1 MSITSPP
8 YKLQEGID
16 SSAGPYESS
25 SPLHPSTSWIPL
37 EGLAEQWAA
46 FGRESVTAP
55 DFQATS
61 HVFCALAA
69 ETNAYHLYL
78 EAQQSALGFYD
89 LTSFEQALDEL
100 LQARQEWSEAMHAL
114 QLRLCE
120 VALGETQRAAIRAQ
134 IIQVMQQRLR
144 LSVLLVEVEEEALSL
159 WRAGQI
165 TQPGE
170 ATP

>member
-1 MSITSPP
+1 MSITAQLRQSPAQGQ
-8 YKLQEGID
+8 YD
-16 SSAGPYESS
+16 SPFPTY
-25 SPLHPSTSWIPL
+25 PSTGWIPL
-37 EGLAEQWAA
+37 EGLTEQWAA
-46 FGRESVTAP
+46 FGGKSIAAP

-61 HVFCALAA
+61 HVFSALAA

-78 EAQQSALGFYD
+78 EARQPALGFYD
-89 LTSFEQALDEL
+89 LTSLEQALDEL
-100 LQARQEWSEAMHAL
+100 LQARQGWSEAMHAL

-120 VALGETQRAAIRAQ
+120 VALGETQQAALRAQ

-159 WRAGQI
+159 WRAGQT

-170 ATP
+170 GMP